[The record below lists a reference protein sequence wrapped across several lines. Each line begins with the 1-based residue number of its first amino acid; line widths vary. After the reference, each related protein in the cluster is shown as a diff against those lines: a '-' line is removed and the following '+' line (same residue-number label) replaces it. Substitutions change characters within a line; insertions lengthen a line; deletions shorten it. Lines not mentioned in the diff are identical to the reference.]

1 MDAWDPEFD
10 PQWQA
15 RQQPAFTKGAV
26 LLRQQLEARG
36 ISPAGFLSHKTTP

>member
-15 RQQPAFTKGAV
+15 RQQPAFTRGAV
-26 LLRQQLEARG
+26 QQLEARG